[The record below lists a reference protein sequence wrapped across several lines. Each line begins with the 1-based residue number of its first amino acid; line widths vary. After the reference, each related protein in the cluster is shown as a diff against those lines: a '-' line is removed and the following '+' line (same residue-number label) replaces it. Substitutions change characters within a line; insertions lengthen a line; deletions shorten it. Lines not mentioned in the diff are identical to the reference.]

1 MSLIPVC
8 LPNPGWR
15 VIRGRQTEPGN
26 AICNLGVEPKG
37 VQHQSGFAS
46 LHFALI
52 SPMGSG
58 RVLSC
63 PPFPPHPGGLWSWPL
78 PGCFGPVCRSAAPGR
93 GRKPC
98 FLGVCVNLCD
108 GLLSCLP
115 ACLTPFFPKP
125 SSLLFIFV
133 ADLLDTQLKCPF
145 HSANCHPACFMNK
158 FIHGQNPLNIFF
170 FLRRWGRHGG
180 EEEEIV
186 PQVSEEA
193 KSTRNPSRGLSYSSR
208 M

>member
-37 VQHQSGFAS
+37 VQHQSGFAC

-52 SPMGSG
+52 SLMSSG
-58 RVLSC
+58 PVLSC

-170 FLRRWGRHGG
+170 FLKKVGEARGRRGG
-180 EEEEIV
+180 NSA
-186 PQVSEEA
+186 PGQ
-193 KSTRNPSRGLSYSSR
+193 
-208 M
+208 